1 MNTLLK
7 LISDPDHEPSTMR
20 VCVLL
25 IVGGFMFVWCWLSIK
40 TGQFAQ
46 PPGSMISLLIGAL
59 GCKSAQS
66 WAENLPMQTSN
77 SKNLQPQINT
87 DEHR

>member
-1 MNTLLK
+1 MNYLHK
-7 LISDPDHEPSTMR
+7 LISDADGEPSTMR

-66 WAENLPMQTSN
+66 WAEAGGRKAEDGGQKSEGGGQN
-77 SKNLQPQINT
+77 QP
-87 DEHR
+87 